1 MQQRVTVA
9 ITDSSKILSVVQQ
22 MLKTPQPFHKI
33 ETGLAL
39 PVQFSG
45 VFVSLQFV
53 VSVYSKLFIVLHY
66 MDGNGDHN
74 HFIGLC
80 HIELQMVLLAPH
92 VH

>member
-22 MLKTPQPFHKI
+22 MLKNPSAISQNRDR
-33 ETGLAL
+33 A
-39 PVQFSG
+39 S

-74 HFIGLC
+74 HFIDLG

>member
-1 MQQRVTVA
+1 MQQRVTLA

-22 MLKTPQPFHKI
+22 ILKKPSAISQNRDR
-33 ETGLAL
+33 A
-39 PVQFSG
+39 S

>member
-22 MLKTPQPFHKI
+22 ILKNPSAISQNRDR
-33 ETGLAL
+33 A
-39 PVQFSG
+39 S

>member
-22 MLKTPQPFHKI
+22 MLKNPSAISQNRDR
-33 ETGLAL
+33 A
-39 PVQFSG
+39 S

>member
-22 MLKTPQPFHKI
+22 MLKNPSAISQNRDR
-33 ETGLAL
+33 A
-39 PVQFSG
+39 S

-74 HFIGLC
+74 RFIGLC